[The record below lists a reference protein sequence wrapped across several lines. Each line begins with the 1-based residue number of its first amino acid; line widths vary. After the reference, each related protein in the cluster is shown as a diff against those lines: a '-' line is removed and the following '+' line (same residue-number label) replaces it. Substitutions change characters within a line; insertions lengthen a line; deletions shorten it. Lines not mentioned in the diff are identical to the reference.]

1 MDFYWDNGLFLGN
14 CRLAVDSTRTRQAAF
29 CSHAHADHLGRHGI
43 TLCSSET
50 EVLARHRLRPKRA
63 IFRVLRWGEPFD
75 WGDLRLTIYPA
86 GHCLGS
92 AVLLVETSSR
102 RRILYTGDFK
112 LTSSVT
118 AGVAQLPQADVL
130 IMESTFGDPRY
141 RLPPR
146 QMVIDQLIAAV
157 QAAFGRGQIPVIE
170 AYALG
175 KSQEVTRLLSDA
187 GFVVDQ
193 APEIAAISNIYEQF
207 GVHVGLRKIITTQD
221 RPDGH
226 AVLVVSPRTFRHME
240 SYDTSKPMDTP
251 MNGKSSSFFRIAV
264 TGWANHPQT
273 VRRLGVDLAI
283 PLSDHADYAELW
295 NAIEQVSP
303 QEIYCTHGPFDFAG
317 ALRQSGWNATTL
329 ESPPRCR

>member
-1 MDFYWDNGLFLGN
+1 MDFYWDNNLFLGK

-43 TLCSSET
+43 TLCTPET
-50 EVLARHRLRPKRA
+50 EALARHRLKPKRA
-63 IFRVLRWGEPFD
+63 IFRLLHWCESFD

-92 AVLLVETSSR
+92 AVLLAETAAG

-112 LTSSVT
+112 LTPSLT
-118 AGVAQLPQADVL
+118 AGAAQLPRADVL

-146 QMVIDQLIAAV
+146 QTVIDQLVSAV
-157 QAAFGRGQIPVIE
+157 RTAFERGQIPVIE

-187 GFVVDQ
+187 GFAVDQ
-193 APEIAAISNIYEQF
+193 APEIAAISTIYEQF
-207 GVHVGLRKIITTQD
+207 GVHVGLRNIITTQD
-221 RPDGH
+221 IPDGN

-240 SYDTSKPMDTP
+240 TCGTSAPDVLR
-251 MNGKSSSFFRIAV
+251 FFRIAV

-273 VRRLGVDLAI
+273 VRRLGVDRAI

-295 NAIEQVSP
+295 TAIEQVSP

-317 ALRQSGWNATTL
+317 TLRQAGWNATTL
-329 ESPPRCR
+329 EPPTARR